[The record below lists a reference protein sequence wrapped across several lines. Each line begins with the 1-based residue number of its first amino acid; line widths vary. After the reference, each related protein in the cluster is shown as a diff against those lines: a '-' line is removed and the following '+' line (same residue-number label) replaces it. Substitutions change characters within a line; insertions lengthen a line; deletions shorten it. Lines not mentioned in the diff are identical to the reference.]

1 MAKEKSKAKRKI
13 LKGYVE
19 FLSLCPR
26 GANTIQTVYK
36 ADDGTNKNISFAAI
50 TKDLTEQG
58 ELIACVY
65 SPDLVDSQG
74 DTASAKV
81 IKQMA
86 YDFAHSG
93 VGIDIRH
100 DNKAI
105 PAEEAFV
112 AESFIIQKGDPRF
125 AGIKNYDGE
134 VVDVTDGWGV
144 VIKIEDDR
152 LKDLYRSGAW
162 GGISMGGLVLTEDS
176 EKEDGA
182 LLKALKSIVEEY
194 FTGKKSNKQNDME
207 INMDKKELAELLA
220 ENNKQLVAAF
230 KEAMKPAEETTEQ
243 KTARLAKEEAE
254 KKVTKGMGYPKPV
267 LKENATE
274 EEMDRFAKET
284 DIYELSLCVD
294 RTSVQSVREF
304 QKMAKEI
311 ATETTGNEKTKAKD
325 NVYGGFFK
333 SNQDVKAKNADGSE
347 KSVADLILAQ
357 MDKEEKEAK
366 VA

>member
-1 MAKEKSKAKRKI
+1 MAKEKSKVKRKI

-19 FLSLCPR
+19 FLSLCPK

-105 PAEEAFV
+105 SAEEAFV

-125 AGIKNYDGE
+125 AGIKNYDGK

-144 VIKIEDDR
+144 VIKIEDEK
-152 LKDLYRSGAW
+152 LKTLYRSGEW
-162 GGISMGGLVLTEDS
+162 GGISMGGLVLTEDI

-182 LLKALKSIVEEY
+182 ILKALKSIQDY
-194 FTGKKSNKQNDME
+194 LSGKNTNKQNDME
-207 INMDKKELAELLA
+207 INMDKKELAELLL

-230 KEAMKPAEETTEQ
+230 KEAMKPAEETAEQ

-254 KKVTKGMGYPKPV
+254 KKVTKGMGYPKPI

-284 DIYELSLCVD
+284 EIYELSLCVD
-294 RTSVQSVREF
+294 RTDVKSVREF

-311 ATETTGNEKTKAKD
+311 AAETTGNEKTKEKE
-325 NVYGGFFK
+325 NVYGSFFK
-333 SNQDVKAKNADGSE
+333 SNQDVKAKNPDGSE
-347 KSVADLILAQ
+347 KSFGDLILAQ